1 MSPADTDPLA
11 GGFPNDATPVGGLR
25 YYAVRF
31 AEASRR
37 DTLARLLAWY
47 DAVRVVALA
56 PRDPGVARLKL
67 DWWRNELERLQ
78 QGGAR
83 HPLTQA
89 LQPDL
94 QPVSDLVD
102 DLREV
107 VEATESELR
116 SNTPLGERGFVA
128 ACEATGGALYR
139 ALATVDGLPDGRAIA
154 TTVGAYCEAVER
166 MRHVDAWPNRF
177 CWPPGGTDIPA
188 TEWQRHCEDL
198 LGRLADA
205 AAPIRRQGQGRIPRR
220 FFTLYARLHVRM
232 QRSGFPRD
240 GRLVDRPPIA
250 HLWTAWRNQ

>member
-31 AEASRR
+31 AEAGRR

-47 DAVRVVALA
+47 DAVRAVALA

-89 LQPDL
+89 LQSGLPPGAHVVGDL
-94 QPVSDLVD
+94 L
-102 DLREV
+102 EV
-107 VEATESELR
+107 VDATEAELR
-116 SNTPLGERGFVA
+116 SDTPLGEREFVA

-139 ALATVDGLPDGRAIA
+139 ALATVDGLPDARAIA
-154 TTVGAYCEAVER
+154 TPAGTYCEAVER
-166 MRHVDAWPNRF
+166 TRRVDAWPNRF
-177 CWPPGGTDIPA
+177 YWPPGDTDIPA
-188 TEWQRHCEDL
+188 TQWQRHCEDL
-198 LGRLADA
+198 LGGLADA

-220 FFTLYARLHVRM
+220 LFTLYARLDVTMR
-232 QRSGFPRD
+232 RSGFPRE